1 MKLIRCPVNGLRNID
16 EFQSF
21 GPARGTPDPDTTSDA
36 DWARHLF
43 RADNRKGVVVEWW
56 RHVPSNSF
64 FMAERDVVTNEII
77 RTFDPSQQDDP
88 A

>member
-1 MKLIRCPVNGLRNID
+1 MKVLICPMNGLRNID

-21 GPARGTPDPDTTSDA
+21 GPLRPNVDPDGMSDA

-43 RADNRKGVVVEWW
+43 HAENRPGVVTEWW
-56 RHVPSNSF
+56 RHVPSNYF
-64 FMAERDVVTNEII
+64 FLAERDIVTNRVL
-77 RTFDPSQQDDP
+77 RTFDPADLP